1 MGIRDTVQD
10 FSSAALPRKLVFMER
25 VALMRCLEHELDEWT
40 MTPFDELK
48 AKLKDVCAYERGEP
62 PNQYQ
67 VEVQLLES
75 TPEYVHVWI
84 GVDSGTLRAFKPLS
98 ASFLVFRD
106 GRVDRPAI
114 F

>member
-1 MGIRDTVQD
+1 
-10 FSSAALPRKLVFMER
+10 MER

-40 MTPFDELK
+40 KIPLDELN
-48 AKLKDVCAYERGEP
+48 ARLKDVCAYERGEP

-75 TPEYVHVWI
+75 TPEYVHVSI
-84 GVDSGTLRAFKPLS
+84 GVDSGMRTAFKPLS

-106 GRVDRPAI
+106 GRVDRPAVA
-114 F
+114 